1 MDPTNTNTNTN
12 KNKDRDVEQWLDAA
26 LSQYGNVE
34 PRTGL
39 DSRVLANLQA
49 ERNRLASRQRW
60 WWAVGAVAAAVAI
73 AAVVGIGE
81 NSRRRNPE
89 RVAETSMP
97 THHEEARRSIEPA
110 PVPVPQAARSAKEV
124 AQQRPANQPS
134 HELAVAA
141 TPKLDQFPSRRSLSG
156 EELLLVRRL
165 NEPSG
170 KEALLG
176 AGATRAEGDLSIDS
190 LEIRPLQIPDIESSE
205 SKTN

>member
-1 MDPTNTNTNTN
+1 VNVDPTNR
-12 KNKDRDVEQWLDAA
+12 DRDVEQWLDAA
-26 LSQYGNVE
+26 LSQYGKAE
-34 PRTGL
+34 PRTWL
-39 DSRVLANLQA
+39 DRRVLANLQA

-60 WWAVGAVAAAVAI
+60 WSAVGAVAAAVAI
-73 AAVVGIGE
+73 AAVVWIGE

-89 RVAETSMP
+89 RVAETSTP
-97 THHEEARRSIEPA
+97 IDHEEARRSIEPA
-110 PVPVPQAARSAKEV
+110 PVPQAAPSAKEV
-124 AQQRPANQPS
+124 VQRRPANQPS
-134 HELAVAA
+134 HELALAA

-165 NEPSG
+165 NEPSD